1 MNLPLR
7 RRGFTLV
14 ELLVVIAIIGI
25 LVALLLPAVQ
35 AARDAARRTESANN
49 CKQLSLA
56 LHNHHDTLKRFPDNW
71 ERRNN
76 SNNPAGFSEA
86 SLHFWILPYCEQ
98 QNLYALGLA
107 DTSGYPH
114 NSAAVRSAV
123 VPSFIDPRDFTN
135 QNGIGV
141 GDWAICSYAQNHA
154 VFGRPG
160 IDWNAKAGF
169 RTLVDGS
176 SNVIAFAT
184 KYGRCGSGDGGA
196 LWAHG
201 TWNWPWMSVWAINV
215 TNLPPQIGPTQAAC
229 DPTRTQ
235 AFNSSGAMVG
245 LCDGSVRTVN
255 PNVSQLSW
263 QHANWPQ
270 DGMNGGEDFN

>member
-1 MNLPLR
+1 MNLPRR

-35 AARDAARRTESANN
+35 AAREAARRTQSSNN

-76 SNNPAGFSEA
+76 PSNPAGFTEA
-86 SLHFWILPYCEQ
+86 CLHFWILPYCEQ
-98 QNLYALGLA
+98 QNLYNLGLA

-123 VPSFIDPRDFTN
+123 IPSFIDPRDFTN
-135 QNGIGV
+135 VNGLGT
-141 GDWAICSYAQNHA
+141 GDWAVCNYAQNHA

-160 IDWNAKAGF
+160 TDWNAKAGF

-184 KYGRCGSGDGGA
+184 KYGRCSSGDGGA

-201 TWNWPWMSVWAINV
+201 TWNWPWMSLWAINV

-229 DPTRTQ
+229 DPTRTH

-245 LCDGSVRTVN
+245 LCDGSVRNVN
-255 PNVSQLSW
+255 PAVSQLSW
-263 QHANWPQ
+263 QYANWPQ
-270 DGMNGGEDFN
+270 DGLNGGDDFN